1 VLFCVSQSASNDM
14 QRIVVVLLL
23 VILVSSGLGVI
34 FSKHNSRL
42 VFIAI
47 QKTEQ
52 ELDRLE
58 IRWERL
64 TLEERMLSEHN
75 SVLYSALIR
84 HLETHIIHPCCL
96 LSVISTVSIVA

>member
-1 VLFCVSQSASNDM
+1 M

-75 SVLYSALIR
+75 SVEKIARKKMGLIELDR
-84 HLETHIIHPCCL
+84 KA
-96 LSVISTVSIVA
+96 IVYIRL

>member
-1 VLFCVSQSASNDM
+1 M
-14 QRIVVVLLL
+14 QKFILTMLVVGL
-23 VILVSSGLGVI
+23 VTSGLAVI

-52 ELDRLE
+52 ELDKLE
-58 IRWERL
+58 VRWERL

-75 SVLYSALIR
+75 HVEKIARKKMGLIELDR
-84 HLETHIIHPCCL
+84 KA
-96 LSVISTVSIVA
+96 IVYIRL

>member
-1 VLFCVSQSASNDM
+1 M
-14 QRIVVVLLL
+14 QRVLVVMLLVVL
-23 VILVSSGLGVI
+23 VGSGLAVI

-42 VFIAI
+42 VFIEI

-75 SVLYSALIR
+75 RVEKIARKKMSLVELERKAIVYIR
-84 HLETHIIHPCCL
+84 F
-96 LSVISTVSIVA
+96 

>member
-1 VLFCVSQSASNDM
+1 MNRMIL
-14 QRIVVVLLL
+14 VVLLVML
-23 VILVSSGLGVI
+23 VTSGLAVI

-52 ELDRLE
+52 QLDQLE

-64 TLEERMLSEHN
+64 TLEERMLAEHN
-75 SVLYSALIR
+75 RVEKIARKKMDLIELDR
-84 HLETHIIHPCCL
+84 K
-96 LSVISTVSIVA
+96 SIVYIRL

>member
-1 VLFCVSQSASNDM
+1 M
-14 QRIVVVLLL
+14 QKFILTMLVVGL
-23 VILVSSGLGVI
+23 VTSGLAVI

-52 ELDRLE
+52 ELDKLE
-58 IRWERL
+58 VRWERL

-75 SVLYSALIR
+75 HVEKIARKKMDLIELDR
-84 HLETHIIHPCCL
+84 KA
-96 LSVISTVSIVA
+96 IVYIRL